1 MPLNL
6 LMAGF
11 PIWKMPQFLSYVD
24 CMDRAQLTQKIV
36 SAREALE
43 SEGVTHV
50 AFFGSRA
57 RGDFRPDSDVDILL
71 EVSPQ
76 SRFSILNL
84 VGVEDIIAKAT
95 GLKSNAVMRR
105 SLDEE
110 FSASVAKDVVEV
122 F

>member
-1 MPLNL
+1 
-6 LMAGF
+6 
-11 PIWKMPQFLSYVD
+11 
-24 CMDRAQLTQKIV
+24 
-36 SAREALE
+36 
-43 SEGVTHV
+43 
-50 AFFGSRA
+50 
-57 RGDFRPDSDVDILL
+57 VDILL